1 MNDKPVLLVID
12 AQQGFFDKSWGESNN
27 PECESNILRLLKIW
41 REKNLPIV
49 LVKHDSITP
58 NSPLRPNQIGNNFQD
73 GIDGKYDLLITK
85 SVNSAFY
92 GTPSLDMWLKSN
104 EYNELYICGITTNH
118 CCETTARMAG
128 NLGYDVKF
136 ILDATKTFDFRNMSG
151 ELVKAEDVYQMTA
164 TNLNGEFAQILMTS
178 EVSV

>member
-85 SVNSAFY
+85 SVNSAF
-92 GTPSLDMWLKSN
+92 
-104 EYNELYICGITTNH
+104 
-118 CCETTARMAG
+118 MAH
-128 NLGYDVKF
+128 LH
-136 ILDATKTFDFRNMSG
+136 
-151 ELVKAEDVYQMTA
+151 
-164 TNLNGEFAQILMTS
+164 
-178 EVSV
+178 

>member
-1 MNDKPVLLVID
+1 
-12 AQQGFFDKSWGESNN
+12 
-27 PECESNILRLLKIW
+27 
-41 REKNLPIV
+41 
-49 LVKHDSITP
+49 
-58 NSPLRPNQIGNNFQD
+58 
-73 GIDGKYDLLITK
+73 
-85 SVNSAFY
+85 
-92 GTPSLDMWLKSN
+92 MWLKSK
-104 EYNELYICGITTNH
+104 EYNELYICGITTHH